1 MVPSPGATQLV
12 KLLAYFSLLSL
23 FSPFH
28 SVQKGSSLTHKTF
41 FFFFFPKRE
50 KDSVNA
56 GMPEVFHLVLRIRL
70 YNVFT

>member
-1 MVPSPGATQLV
+1 MVPSPGETQLV

-41 FFFFFPKRE
+41 FFPKRE